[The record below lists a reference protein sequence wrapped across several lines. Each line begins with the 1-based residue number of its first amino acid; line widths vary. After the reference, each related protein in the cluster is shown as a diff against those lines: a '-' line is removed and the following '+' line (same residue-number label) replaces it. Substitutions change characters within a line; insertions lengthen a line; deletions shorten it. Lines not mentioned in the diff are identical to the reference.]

1 MKNKPFESIL
11 NYLKDENV
19 ISKKEFD
26 YLNNDEAAAKNSIL
40 YYYNNVDDPNVN
52 MLVEINW
59 DYFLELEE
67 EQDMEIIYSL
77 DELPLKVKKNE
88 IFSCG
93 DKLIKIER
101 LKIQKVSGI
110 PIYKVSLDRN
120 SFEKL
125 KDRQQRKLLKIQVNE
140 NKKYFTVA
148 TVDVRKK
155 IIEIFKSFNIR
166 I

>member
-1 MKNKPFESIL
+1 MKI
-11 NYLKDENV
+11 V
-19 ISKKEFD
+19 
-26 YLNNDEAAAKNSIL
+26 
-40 YYYNNVDDPNVN
+40 
-52 MLVEINW
+52 
-59 DYFLELEE
+59 
-67 EQDMEIIYSL
+67 YSL
-77 DELPLKVKKNE
+77 DELPLKVKKSE
-88 IFSCG
+88 IFAWG

-110 PIYKVSLDRN
+110 PIYKISLDRN

-125 KDRQQRKLLKIQVNE
+125 NDRQQRKVLKIQVNE

-148 TVDVRKK
+148 TVDIRKK

>member
-1 MKNKPFESIL
+1 M
-11 NYLKDENV
+11 
-19 ISKKEFD
+19 EF
-26 YLNNDEAAAKNSIL
+26 
-40 YYYNNVDDPNVN
+40 
-52 MLVEINW
+52 
-59 DYFLELEE
+59 
-67 EQDMEIIYSL
+67 IYSL
-77 DELPLKVKKNE
+77 NELPLKVKKSE

-101 LKIQKVSGI
+101 LKIQKISGI

-125 KDRQQRKLLKIQVNE
+125 NDRQQRKILKIQVNE
-140 NKKYFTVA
+140 SKKYFTVA
-148 TVDVRKK
+148 TVDIRKK

>member
-1 MKNKPFESIL
+1 MK
-11 NYLKDENV
+11 
-19 ISKKEFD
+19 
-26 YLNNDEAAAKNSIL
+26 
-40 YYYNNVDDPNVN
+40 
-52 MLVEINW
+52 
-59 DYFLELEE
+59 
-67 EQDMEIIYSL
+67 IIYSL
-77 DELPLKVKKNE
+77 NELPLKVKKSE

-125 KDRQQRKLLKIQVNE
+125 NDRQQRKALKIQVNE

-148 TVDVRKK
+148 TVDIRRK

>member
-1 MKNKPFESIL
+1 MK
-11 NYLKDENV
+11 
-19 ISKKEFD
+19 
-26 YLNNDEAAAKNSIL
+26 
-40 YYYNNVDDPNVN
+40 
-52 MLVEINW
+52 
-59 DYFLELEE
+59 
-67 EQDMEIIYSL
+67 IIYSL
-77 DELPLKVKKNE
+77 DELPLKVKKSE
-88 IFSCG
+88 IFAWG

-125 KDRQQRKLLKIQVNE
+125 KDKQQRKVLKIQVNE
-140 NKKYFTVA
+140 SKKYFTVA
-148 TVDVRKK
+148 TVDIRRK

>member
-1 MKNKPFESIL
+1 
-11 NYLKDENV
+11 
-19 ISKKEFD
+19 
-26 YLNNDEAAAKNSIL
+26 
-40 YYYNNVDDPNVN
+40 
-52 MLVEINW
+52 
-59 DYFLELEE
+59 
-67 EQDMEIIYSL
+67 MEIINNL
-77 DELPLKVKKNE
+77 DDLPLKVKKSE

-125 KDRQQRKLLKIQVNE
+125 NDRQRRKVLKIQVNE
-140 NKKYFTVA
+140 SKKYFTVA
-148 TVDVRKK
+148 TVDIRKK
-155 IIEIFKSFNIR
+155 IIEIFKCFNIR

>member
-1 MKNKPFESIL
+1 
-11 NYLKDENV
+11 
-19 ISKKEFD
+19 
-26 YLNNDEAAAKNSIL
+26 
-40 YYYNNVDDPNVN
+40 
-52 MLVEINW
+52 
-59 DYFLELEE
+59 
-67 EQDMEIIYSL
+67 MEIIYSL
-77 DELPLKVKKNE
+77 DELPLKVKKSE
-88 IFSCG
+88 IFAWG

-101 LKIQKVSGI
+101 LKIQKVSEI
-110 PIYKVSLDRN
+110 PIYKISLDKN

-125 KDRQQRKLLKIQVNE
+125 NDRQQIKALKIQVND

>member
-1 MKNKPFESIL
+1 
-11 NYLKDENV
+11 
-19 ISKKEFD
+19 
-26 YLNNDEAAAKNSIL
+26 
-40 YYYNNVDDPNVN
+40 
-52 MLVEINW
+52 
-59 DYFLELEE
+59 
-67 EQDMEIIYSL
+67 MEIVNNL
-77 DELPLKVKKNE
+77 DEFPLKVKKSE

-101 LKIQKVSGI
+101 LKIHKVSGI

-125 KDRQQRKLLKIQVNE
+125 NDRQQRKVLKIQVNE

-148 TVDVRKK
+148 TVDVRRK

>member
-1 MKNKPFESIL
+1 MKT
-11 NYLKDENV
+11 
-19 ISKKEFD
+19 
-26 YLNNDEAAAKNSIL
+26 
-40 YYYNNVDDPNVN
+40 
-52 MLVEINW
+52 
-59 DYFLELEE
+59 
-67 EQDMEIIYSL
+67 IYSL
-77 DELPLKVKKNE
+77 DELPLKVKKGE

-125 KDRQQRKLLKIQVNE
+125 NDRQQRKVLKIQVND

-155 IIEIFKSFNIR
+155 IIEIFKCFNIR

>member
-1 MKNKPFESIL
+1 MKI
-11 NYLKDENV
+11 V
-19 ISKKEFD
+19 
-26 YLNNDEAAAKNSIL
+26 
-40 YYYNNVDDPNVN
+40 
-52 MLVEINW
+52 
-59 DYFLELEE
+59 
-67 EQDMEIIYSL
+67 YSL
-77 DELPLKVKKNE
+77 DELPLKVKKSE

-125 KDRQQRKLLKIQVNE
+125 NDRQQIKALKIQVND

-148 TVDVRKK
+148 TVDIRKK
-155 IIEIFKSFNIR
+155 IIEIFKCFNIR